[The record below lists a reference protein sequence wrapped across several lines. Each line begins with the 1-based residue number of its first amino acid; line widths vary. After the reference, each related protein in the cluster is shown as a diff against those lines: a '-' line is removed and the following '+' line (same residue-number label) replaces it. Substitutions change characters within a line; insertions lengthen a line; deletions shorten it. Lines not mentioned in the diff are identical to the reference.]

1 MYNME
6 RGVTEMTTYRIYNP
20 APGMGHFVR
29 FETTDITKAVM
40 ELAAASMMS
49 TNNFEPRFSS
59 EGVQIFLEGEPIIL
73 RGGAEWKTAET
84 DPEKAMIAIHQMIVD
99 AGGFDGRGWAIEAV

>member
-6 RGVTEMTTYRIYNP
+6 RGVTEMTIYRIYNP

-59 EGVQIFLEGEPIIL
+59 EGVQIFLDGEPIIL